1 MGVGSACGSW
11 VWVVVVGKCRGWKK
25 SIKRKKKEQK
35 VVKFTKRRSTSTRQS
50 SSRLNEKHLCSCF
63 CQVWS
68 VSIKAGRG
76 MRNAYYQ
83 LISRPSEICI
93 LRLAEIYNSSGQ
105 QRLLLARRNA
115 ITVGKGSGR
124 SEKDPLTYWKHNLQ
138 INAKSLSL
146 KINRWPPP
154 TLKKQTRKKQS
165 GRSHSPRF
173 CLRWGG
179 GFTKA

>member
-1 MGVGSACGSW
+1 
-11 VWVVVVGKCRGWKK
+11 
-25 SIKRKKKEQK
+25 
-35 VVKFTKRRSTSTRQS
+35 
-50 SSRLNEKHLCSCF
+50 
-63 CQVWS
+63 
-68 VSIKAGRG
+68 

-138 INAKSLSL
+138 INAKGLSL

-154 TLKKQTRKKQS
+154 SLKKQTRKKQS
-165 GRSHSPRF
+165 GRSQSVFERRGRLYKGLRLWRF
-173 CLRWGG
+173 FFFALNFFLVKFFSRYFLDFEWSTIIAKHFDQVKHQFVWPDTLAKRLIGEKSGVSGLRS
-179 GFTKA
+179 FL